1 MEIKENIITKL
12 QKLYRLPEALG
23 QAINCSCYFWK
34 TSLHGRFIAHM
45 QNIHW
50 KACLVNFFYNFY
62 FLTKRQSFKNYEKF
76 LQLRDSEACISKKV
90 IKVFIFK
97 MTCKVLTATIF
108 FYLYLTT
115 LNDWWKCVSYNI
127 QWRNSILLIDNT
139 AVKFPIK
146 STLEML
152 NLS

>member
-1 MEIKENIITKL
+1 MLFLKNIFAWAIYCPHAKYSLKGLFGEFFLQFLFSHQTTVL
-12 QKLYRLPEALG
+12 QKLWKIFTVEGFWSL
-23 QAINCSCYFWK
+23 YFK
-34 TSLHGRFIAHM
+34 
-45 QNIHW
+45 
-50 KACLVNFFYNFY
+50 
-62 FLTKRQSFKNYEKF
+62 KRRY
-76 LQLRDSEACISKKV
+76 KKV
-90 IKVFIFK
+90 IEVFIFK

-127 QWRNSILLIDNT
+127 QWRNSIFLIDNT